1 MSVPAGW
8 YDDGSGRLRWW
19 DGAQWTE
26 HFAPQPSAPATEA
39 PAAETPIEEAP
50 VAESPVAETHEAS
63 AADAAGSAPAPGPV
77 DQGVD
82 LDATVLR
89 EESTPTTASDA
100 PAQQPTPEA
109 TPEPAAPSAPSPEA
123 APAAPAQPTYQ
134 APQAQPTE
142 QYPPYVAP
150 AASAQPAPAYP
161 GAPQQPG
168 AYAAAP
174 GGFDNTN
181 ASAPKRQPILG
192 YIGIGLGVIG
202 VILAFLPPYI
212 SIIGI
217 VLSVFAF
224 LAGIVGLF
232 VKFAPKWPA
241 WVAVALGVVGGIIA
255 VVAFALWAMSVGANR
270 EPVPVQTEITSESP
284 STEGEAASRPT
295 PAAITEG
302 FLVVMEA
309 NQIDQYSS
317 PEVSA
322 CIGQFMYDS
331 DLSDETLTTI
341 AGGEDI
347 YSPQSEAQHVSQVT
361 RDAIIECAG

>member
-50 VAESPVAETHEAS
+50 VAETHEAS

-100 PAQQPTPEA
+100 PAQRPTPEA
-109 TPEPAAPSAPSPEA
+109 TPEPAAPSAPSPET

-161 GAPQQPG
+161 GASQQPG

-202 VILAFLPPYI
+202 IILAFLPPYI

-217 VLSVFAF
+217 VLSV
-224 LAGIVGLF
+224 
-232 VKFAPKWPA
+232 
-241 WVAVALGVVGGIIA
+241 
-255 VVAFALWAMSVGANR
+255 
-270 EPVPVQTEITSESP
+270 
-284 STEGEAASRPT
+284 
-295 PAAITEG
+295 
-302 FLVVMEA
+302 
-309 NQIDQYSS
+309 
-317 PEVSA
+317 
-322 CIGQFMYDS
+322 
-331 DLSDETLTTI
+331 
-341 AGGEDI
+341 
-347 YSPQSEAQHVSQVT
+347 
-361 RDAIIECAG
+361 